1 MKSKKD
7 RKFLKSFF
15 QGFGLSFVGILL
27 IWAMIADFG
36 LYDGRWDNLD
46 VGWDILILCI
56 FLGVSVGLGLIF
68 AIVDSKLRKA
78 DKKRELSEMEPTEQI
93 NENVWEKY
101 E

>member
-1 MKSKKD
+1 MKPKKD

-15 QGFGLSFVGILL
+15 QGFGLSFVGVLL
-27 IWAMIADFG
+27 IWAMVADFG
-36 LYDGRWDNLD
+36 LYDDRWDKLD

-56 FLGVSVGLGLIF
+56 LIGVSIGLGFIF
-68 AIVDSKLRKA
+68 AIVDFKLRKA
-78 DKKRELSEMEPTEQI
+78 DEKRELSETELTKQI

>member
-27 IWAMIADFG
+27 IWVIVVYLG
-36 LYDGRWDNLD
+36 LYDSRWDNLD
-46 VGWDILILCI
+46 LGGDILILCI
-56 FLGVSVGLGLIF
+56 LIGVSIVLGLIF

-78 DKKRELSEMEPTEQI
+78 DKKRELSETEPTEQI
-93 NENVWEKY
+93 NENV
-101 E
+101 

>member
-1 MKSKKD
+1 MKPKKD

-27 IWAMIADFG
+27 IWVIVVDFG
-36 LYDGRWDNLD
+36 LYDGRWDKLD
-46 VGWDILILCI
+46 LGGDILILCI
-56 FLGVSVGLGLIF
+56 LIGVSIVIGLIF
-68 AIVDSKLRKA
+68 VIGDSKLRKA
-78 DKKRELSEMEPTEQI
+78 DEKRELSDIEPTEQI